1 MCHVHSRRTPRQAGL
16 LTPRTV
22 QAHCTYLTP
31 EELSRLA
38 QHGTAIAHCPLSNA
52 YFSGLQLVLREAL
65 DRGVRVGLGTD
76 IAGGYSIDIMGVMR
90 LAVGISR
97 ISEGARLERS
107 GSQATASE
115 DQVVKAES
123 NSKSISV
130 NWKEA
135 LYLGT
140 RGGALALGLGGGV
153 FKIGVPFDAQQSR
166 HCFSSLTLR
175 GPYSDPCLDSVCLL
189 NPDSAPA
196 GIGPLDFFDT
206 NPQSF
211 ELSPEMVE
219 KWWCVGDTRN
229 RTGMWIQGR
238 RVFFG

>member
-1 MCHVHSRRTPRQAGL
+1 VAPSLIDLPRQAGL

-31 EELSRLA
+31 VEFSRLA

-52 YFSGLQLVLREAL
+52 YFSGRQLSLREAL

-76 IAGGYSIDIMGVMR
+76 IAGGYSVDIMGAMR
-90 LAVGISR
+90 WTVGISR

-107 GSQATASE
+107 GTQVTTSG
-115 DQVVKAES
+115 DQVVQS
-123 NSKSISV
+123 QVNSHGISV

-153 FKIGVPFDAQQSR
+153 FKIGAPFDAQQSKNCYPS
-166 HCFSSLTLR
+166 H
-175 GPYSDPCLDSVCLL
+175 
-189 NPDSAPA
+189 
-196 GIGPLDFFDT
+196 
-206 NPQSF
+206 
-211 ELSPEMVE
+211 
-219 KWWCVGDTRN
+219 CVGHTLIPAR
-229 RTGMWIQGR
+229 IQYA
-238 RVFFG
+238 F

>member
-1 MCHVHSRRTPRQAGL
+1 M
-16 LTPRTV
+16 TPRTV

-31 EELSRLA
+31 EEFSRLA

-52 YFSGLQLVLREAL
+52 YFSGRQLALREAL

-76 IAGGYSIDIMGVMR
+76 IAGGYCVDIMGSMR
-90 LAVGISR
+90 WSVGMSR

-123 NSKSISV
+123 NSKCISV

-140 RGGALALGLGGGV
+140 MGGALALGLDSGV
-153 FKIGVPFDAQQSR
+153 FKTGVPFDAQQSR
-166 HCFSSLTLR
+166 HCLSSLTLLDNTLTLLEFSKPFKSKFGSNR
-175 GPYSDPCLDSVCLL
+175 DRTIGLPCFKPTVVR
-189 NPDSAPA
+189 
-196 GIGPLDFFDT
+196 IIT
-206 NPQSF
+206 
-211 ELSPEMVE
+211 
-219 KWWCVGDTRN
+219 
-229 RTGMWIQGR
+229 
-238 RVFFG
+238 

>member
-1 MCHVHSRRTPRQAGL
+1 
-16 LTPRTV
+16 
-22 QAHCTYLTP
+22 
-31 EELSRLA
+31 
-38 QHGTAIAHCPLSNA
+38 
-52 YFSGLQLVLREAL
+52 
-65 DRGVRVGLGTD
+65 LGTD
-76 IAGGYSIDIMGVMR
+76 IAGGYSVDIMGAMR
-90 LAVGISR
+90 WTIGMSR

-115 DQVVKAES
+115 DQVAKAEF

-130 NWKEA
+130 DWKEA

-153 FKIGVPFDAQQSR
+153 FKIGAPFDAQQSK

-175 GPYSDPCLDSVCLL
+175 GLHSNPCSDSVCLL
-189 NPDSAPA
+189 NPNSAPT
-196 GIGPLDFFDT
+196 GIGPLDFLDS
-206 NPQSF
+206 NSQSF
-211 ELSPEMVE
+211 ELSPEIVE

-238 RVFFG
+238 QVFFG